1 MIKNIENHKVLTF
14 LHQFLIYYNK
24 NIDYGNIQ
32 MYYSF
37 SWVISYLS
45 MEY

>member
-24 NIDYGNIQ
+24 NFNCKN
-32 MYYSF
+32 
-37 SWVISYLS
+37 
-45 MEY
+45 

>member
-24 NIDYGNIQ
+24 NIDYDKRRRN
-32 MYYSF
+32 YKCR
-37 SWVISYLS
+37 
-45 MEY
+45 

>member
-24 NIDYGNIQ
+24 NIDYEQGATNNRRW
-32 MYYSF
+32 Y
-37 SWVISYLS
+37 
-45 MEY
+45 